1 MLARKRLYVFVV
13 CLCSFF
19 KMETIKQ
26 RVNAV
31 RDLLAN
37 AQPSCQQLLARTQA
51 AALISLLRRYR
62 HTLDLDQL
70 SELQTLVSAPP
81 RHWHGFD
88 AEILAALQ
96 PEADGGGGQRRK
108 QQQICIERFLTVEDW
123 GVIGSDVPNDTKRRV
138 IANRAGPLGVRC
150 IREGVAKL
158 MNSIALFK
166 QRDVVSSDAYAEG
179 LAAMKKMMKQVAAA
193 LDAEKKQQYI
203 EVYPDSPGQLLVLAP
218 SLYTAAYQDTA
229 GPVACPH
236 TDALLQFNSSFKC
249 RGGAR
254 ATGLAVATP
263 QVPHVGGLDQ
273 LASAM
278 AIGFQQMQASQ
289 MQALQQISNT
299 FGDIPL
305 QFARRGG
312 DAGARHIDSGA
323 HGGAAHI
330 DSSKPMAI
338 MDGEAGATAAAAV
351 SVQARRPQPKS
362 SVMDIIEAFENRKK
376 PRKADP
382 KLDDTAN

>member
-1 MLARKRLYVFVV
+1 
-13 CLCSFF
+13 
-19 KMETIKQ
+19 METIKQ
-26 RVNAV
+26 RLNAV

-37 AQPSCQQLLARTQA
+37 AQPSCQQLLARTQS

-62 HTLDLDQL
+62 QTLGLDQL
-70 SELQTLVSAPP
+70 SELQALVSAPP

-96 PEADGGGGQRRK
+96 PEPVDGGGGHRRK
-108 QQQICIERFLTVEDW
+108 QQQIWIERFLTAEDW

-166 QRDVVSSDAYAEG
+166 QREVVSSDAYAEG
-179 LAAMKKMMKQVAAA
+179 LVAMKKMMKQVAAA
-193 LDAEKKQQYI
+193 LDAEKKQQYL

-218 SLYTAAYQDTA
+218 SLYAAAYQDTA

-254 ATGLAVATP
+254 ATGLAAAP
-263 QVPHVGGLDQ
+263 QVPHVGSQGGLEQ
-273 LASAM
+273 LGM
-278 AIGFQQMQASQ
+278 MIMNGFQQMQASQ

-299 FGDIPL
+299 VGDIPL

-312 DAGARHIDSGA
+312 DAGARHTDSGA
-323 HGGAAHI
+323 HGDAAHTG
-330 DSSKPMAI
+330 SSKPMAAI

-351 SVQARRPQPKS
+351 SAQATRPQPRS
-362 SVMDIIEAFENRKK
+362 SVRDILDAFENRKK
-376 PRKADP
+376 QRKADP